1 MAARVGE
8 AGRPEVSA
16 PHSPYAPAPASTSP
30 TWSATATRTW
40 SRPIRSSR
48 AIGRWPSG
56 SRACRRP
63 GGAHR
68 DPRIDVPWRGGHPPP
83 PPSAIEELA
92 TRKAHRMRI
101 TRDFKPM
108 SDRYGFDFGP
118 CSNANGFAQIDT
130 RQDASYYGTWCS
142 PAARTIVNYCE
153 GDVTTTVC
161 DKHDLRHS
169 FASRAVAVGA
179 RACSGLPGAYSP
191 AEGSVAN
198 LT

>member
-1 MAARVGE
+1 
-8 AGRPEVSA
+8 
-16 PHSPYAPAPASTSP
+16 
-30 TWSATATRTW
+30 
-40 SRPIRSSR
+40 
-48 AIGRWPSG
+48 
-56 SRACRRP
+56 
-63 GGAHR
+63 
-68 DPRIDVPWRGGHPPP
+68 
-83 PPSAIEELA
+83 
-92 TRKAHRMRI
+92 MRI

-118 CSNANGFAQIDT
+118 CSTANGFAQIDT

-191 AEGSVAN
+191 AELPILRLELGDAMAVYTRGVRKARSI
-198 LT
+198 LREPSKPR